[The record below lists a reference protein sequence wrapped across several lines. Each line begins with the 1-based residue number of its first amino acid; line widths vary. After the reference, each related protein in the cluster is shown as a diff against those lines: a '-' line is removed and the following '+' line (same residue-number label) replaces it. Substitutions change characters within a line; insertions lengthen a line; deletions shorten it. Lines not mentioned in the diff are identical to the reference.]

1 MAAEV
6 IVLPVETRLPIP
18 PSRVLAAAG
27 EAGMTRVIVIGEA
40 DDGSFYFASSDPD
53 SGLILLDM
61 ERAKRMLMRQVE
73 SR

>member
-1 MAAEV
+1 
-6 IVLPVETRLPIP
+6 
-18 PSRVLAAAG
+18 
-27 EAGMTRVIVIGEA
+27 MTRVIVIGEA